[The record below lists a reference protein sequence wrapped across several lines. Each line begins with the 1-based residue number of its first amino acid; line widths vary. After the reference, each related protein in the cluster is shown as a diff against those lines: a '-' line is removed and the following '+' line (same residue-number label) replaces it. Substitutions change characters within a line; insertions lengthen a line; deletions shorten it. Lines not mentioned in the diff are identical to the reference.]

1 MPFTCAVSDTS
12 QKNRSVAVDAA
23 QILVSA
29 GLSKSTLAFKPKQ
42 NIFTQGSPAEAI
54 YFIKSGKVRLT
65 VVSEQGREGV
75 VAILGPQF
83 FFGENCLA
91 QPLINTSSATAMV
104 KTVLVRIEKG
114 TMLRVLQEDPALAS
128 MFLGFLVERN
138 RQTESDLLDH
148 LFNSSEQRLAKV
160 LIQLAELDDEEDE
173 RGFIPK
179 ISQDVLAA
187 RVGTTRSRIN
197 FFMNKFRRLGYI
209 NYTAG
214 AGTSRPGFRISA
226 TLMSDFLKE

>member
-1 MPFTCAVSDTS
+1 MPFTCAESEPS
-12 QKNRSVAVDAA
+12 PRNGRVAVDAA
-23 QILVSA
+23 QILAAA
-29 GLSKSTLAFKPKQ
+29 GLIKSTLTFKPKQ
-42 NIFTQGSPAEAI
+42 NICTQGSPAQAI

-91 QPLINTSSATAMV
+91 YPHINTSSATAMV
-104 KTVLVRIEKG
+104 KTVLVRIERG
-114 TMLRVLQEDPALAS
+114 TMLRVLREDPALAS
-128 MFLGFLVERN
+128 MFLSFLVERN

-148 LFNSSEQRLAKV
+148 LFNSSEQRLARV
-160 LIQLAELDDEEDE
+160 LIQLSEQDSDEDG

-209 NYTAG
+209 NYAAG
-214 AGTSRPGFRISA
+214 AGNGRPGLRVSA
-226 TLMSDFLKE
+226 TLMSDFIKE